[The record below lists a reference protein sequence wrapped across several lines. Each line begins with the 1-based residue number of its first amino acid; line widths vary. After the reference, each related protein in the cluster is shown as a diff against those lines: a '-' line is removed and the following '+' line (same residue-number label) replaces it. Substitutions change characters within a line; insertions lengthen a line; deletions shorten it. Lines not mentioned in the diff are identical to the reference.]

1 MEIRDWRLLLLP
13 EDGDS
18 VVLSREKARE
28 LLERLERLEKEK
40 VELEEQLV
48 AYKKRHPE
56 TVGVK
61 FGKAYVLKTP
71 APSLVSPE
79 GSPGLVPAISHGF
92 GRGPSTSTGGST
104 CR

>member
-13 EDGDS
+13 EEGDS

-40 VELEEQLV
+40 AELEEQLM

-61 FGKAYVLKTP
+61 FRKAYVLKTR
-71 APSLVSPE
+71 PSLVSLE
-79 GSPGLVPAISHGF
+79 GSPGLAPATRRVFGLGPTTSIGGFTSH
-92 GRGPSTSTGGST
+92 
-104 CR
+104 